1 MENPQT
7 DNNDKKYYDN
17 MYKIANNY
25 YYKKYIDINKGLQP
39 RLYGNT
45 DMKIDYDKLEKTD
58 LSDLMD
64 EIIKVI

>member
-1 MENPQT
+1 MQ
-7 DNNDKKYYDN
+7 KKRL
-17 MYKIANNY
+17 
-25 YYKKYIDINKGLQP
+25 KYLEDQRTTSHWAYPIKVNGLQP

-45 DMKIDYDKLEKTD
+45 DMIIDYDKLEKTD

>member
-25 YYKKYIDINKGLQP
+25 YYKKYIDINKINIP
-39 RLYGNT
+39 KKTIN
-45 DMKIDYDKLEKTD
+45 INDKTKLD
-58 LSDLMD
+58 
-64 EIIKVI
+64 IPIK